1 MANRRIAEEGIR
13 TRFTSERQPENPGR
27 KPKVFTILKKKY
39 GINLASNGTFTK
51 GQIIDLLQSL
61 LSVDMRQTTALNLLV
76 NREMKR
82 IAEQV
87 RNGQLP
93 DNMPKDNEV
102 ISQVFVALSGAISK
116 ETANGKS
123 ETVRWIIE
131 YLFGKAVQ
139 TVEGD
144 IQTTVRRNEALTT
157 EEIEAEIERIQQS
170 RHDR

>member
-1 MANRRIAEEGIR
+1 MANKRIVEDGKG
-13 TRFTSERQPENPGR
+13 TRFSSERQPENAGR
-27 KPKVFTILKKKY
+27 KPKVFTILKKRY
-39 GINLASNGTFTK
+39 GINLASNGTFTQ

-61 LSVDMRQTTALNLLV
+61 LSVDIRQTTAVNLLI

-87 RNGQLP
+87 RNGQMP
-93 DNMPKDNEV
+93 DNMPKNDEV
-102 ISQVFVALSGAISK
+102 ISQVFVALTQAINK

-123 ETVRWIIE
+123 DTIRWIIE
-131 YLFGKAVQ
+131 YLFGKAIQ
-139 TVEGD
+139 TIEGD
-144 IQTTVRRNEALTT
+144 ISTTIKQNEALTT